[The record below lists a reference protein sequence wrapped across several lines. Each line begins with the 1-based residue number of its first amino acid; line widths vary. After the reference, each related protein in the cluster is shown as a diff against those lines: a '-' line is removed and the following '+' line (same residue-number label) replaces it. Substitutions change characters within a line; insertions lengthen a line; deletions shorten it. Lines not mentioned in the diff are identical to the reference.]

1 MEAQVCI
8 CYAEETKKGMQDR
21 VPMMLG
27 LDQIAFRQQ
36 VWRRVGR
43 DGRGVEYCLSLFW
56 GWYERLVGT
65 RGN

>member
-43 DGRGVEYCLSLFW
+43 VGRGGGILIVFVL
-56 GWYERLVGT
+56 GLV
-65 RGN
+65 